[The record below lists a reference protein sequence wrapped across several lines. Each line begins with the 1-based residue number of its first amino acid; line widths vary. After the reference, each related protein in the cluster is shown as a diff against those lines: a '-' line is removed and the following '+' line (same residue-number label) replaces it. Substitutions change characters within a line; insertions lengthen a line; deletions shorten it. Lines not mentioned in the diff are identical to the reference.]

1 MMRKFL
7 FAGGLLVVL
16 AGAYV
21 LASGDTLSAR
31 GPLVLLALV
40 VLGAILLPNR
50 EWPPLG
56 MLAFPAIVAVLSA
69 LAFWQ
74 AAPSVSTYPT
84 VTLTVTGE
92 KHPAALAAE
101 VWMAGLG
108 QPSQELS
115 VKGFDGWASRGNAV
129 VGFESTEKTIRVP
142 GRWSEGA
149 VIRFGKGPYS
159 GVVEVAT
166 DGQRSRIDLY
176 SPTPDSVD
184 VALPKPVAAPISV
197 PFRALSTF
205 LFAWALFLLCART
218 AKKPLSFRY
227 CVAYAAILTG
237 ILAWLSTAHMS
248 AAGDVELLLVDVGA
262 ATEKTGD
269 ATAFLGTGAGYAER
283 LPLPIGNYANQAFV
297 VSRDAAAL
305 TLRTNIAPL
314 AIWKQEGGGGAV
326 ATSLTCSPDR
336 PLVAEFATHRQ
347 VSVQGVMSAGTEFV
361 VAAPN
366 LPAGKDGASAAG
378 RRFLV
383 CWPYEDGM
391 LVAWS
396 SAYLKY
402 GAWTGPVGAI
412 ERVRINVPGAPAAVL
427 RLSSSS
433 LTFASLHSLW
443 ADEFAYPRISSPLSH
458 ADQARRF
465 ATSLIAGLC
474 VLLLL
479 PLGEVY
485 KLLRMPRDRVQGS
498 AAGCCLAI
506 IVTWAL
512 FTIGVTWPG
521 IIGWDAISPFIQH
534 GTGGMALWY
543 GVGYPL
549 YISAMLNLGGPE
561 LSLLLKVLLVGV
573 ATLWVAVRSLHAGVK
588 GWLVCA
594 YLAGMPLLTG
604 TTMVAAT
611 ELRDAVNGVAL
622 SAFGIYA
629 FALLIRYR
637 SIGSSLPALQ
647 YCLLAIFGA
656 MAVLLRTD
664 NVVFVGTLLAGFALG
679 RGWRRTLPACLA
691 IAVLWMGVTPAV
703 VRYVMDSGDGGQGEM
718 RLYKQSAFVNP
729 LVGMLRGDFLTPD
742 ERAELSATLNKVL
755 KVDYS
760 IEHWTPSDVVYWH
773 QTEKGQGTPE
783 ILAELQKAFFMNAI
797 KHPVEFATLRTITSL
812 KALGMDAAS
821 AWLAQK
827 YIDRP
832 FVQPPYFDH
841 LAGKDAHWQSMVV
854 LAGYRPPAHLFPE
867 MTTKVHSWYE
877 RIALG
882 GPQVLFALVL
892 LFGFRRFPAT
902 ALLAAALLLR
912 VAVFWLMQPASVFL
926 YLAELQIL
934 GTLLPLLAWTEWR
947 LRSAEGHRAH

>member
-1 MMRKFL
+1 MRKIL
-7 FAGGLLVVL
+7 FVGGLLVAL

-21 LASGDTLSAR
+21 LASGAMLSA
-31 GPLVLLALV
+31 GGALVLLALV
-40 VLGAILLPNR
+40 VLAAILMPNR
-50 EWPPLG
+50 EWPPMG
-56 MLAFPAIVAVLSA
+56 RLALPVTIAALSA

-74 AAPSVSTYPT
+74 AAPTVSTYPT

-101 VWMAGLG
+101 IWVAGLG

-129 VGFESTEKTIRVP
+129 VGFEGTEKTIRVP
-142 GRWSEGA
+142 RRWSEGA
-149 VIRFGKGPYS
+149 IIRFGKGQYS
-159 GVVEVAT
+159 GVVEIAV

-176 SPTPDSVD
+176 SPTSESVD
-184 VALPKPVAAPISV
+184 VTLPKPVAAPVSM
-197 PFRALSTF
+197 PFRVLSTF
-205 LFAWALFLLCART
+205 LFAWAFFLLCVRM

-227 CVAYAAILTG
+227 CVTYAAILTG
-237 ILAWLSTAHMS
+237 ILVWLSTANMS
-248 AAGDVELLLVDVGA
+248 AAGDVELLLVDPGG

-269 ATAFLGTGAGYAER
+269 AAAFLGTGAGYAER
-283 LPLPIGNYANQAFV
+283 LPLPIANYTNQAFV
-297 VSRDAAAL
+297 VSRDAATLA
-305 TLRTNIAPL
+305 LRTNIAPL
-314 AIWKQEGGGGAV
+314 ALWKQEGGGGTA
-326 ATSLTCSPDR
+326 ATTLTCSPDR
-336 PLVAEFATHRQ
+336 PLVAEFAAQTQ

-361 VAAPN
+361 VEAPD

-402 GAWTGPVGAI
+402 GAWTGPVGVI
-412 ERVRINVPGAPAAVL
+412 ERIRVNAPGVPAVVL
-427 RLSSSS
+427 RLSSGLS
-433 LTFASLHSLW
+433 TFAPLQPLGAH
-443 ADEFAYPRISSPLSH
+443 EFAYPRILSPLSH
-458 ADQARRF
+458 GDQARRF

-479 PLGEVY
+479 PLYEVY
-485 KLLRMPRDRVQGS
+485 KLLRIPRDRNQGS
-498 AAGCCLAI
+498 AAGCCLLI
-506 IVTWAL
+506 IGAWAL

-561 LSLLLKVLLVGV
+561 LSLLLKVLLVGL
-573 ATLWVAVRSLHAGVK
+573 AMLWVALRALCAGAK

-594 YLAGMPLLTG
+594 YLAGMFFLTG

-637 SIGSSLPALQ
+637 PTGPSLPALH

-656 MAVLLRTD
+656 MTVLLRTD
-664 NVVFVGTLLAGFALG
+664 NIVFVGTLLAGFALG
-679 RGWRRTLPACLA
+679 RGWRRTLPVCLA
-691 IAVLWMGVTPAV
+691 MAVLWMGVTPGV
-703 VRYVMDSGDGGQGEM
+703 VRYVMDSGDQGQGEM

-729 LVGMLRGDFLTPD
+729 LVGMLRGDSLTSA
-742 ERAELSATLNKVL
+742 ERAELSTTLNKVL
-755 KVDYS
+755 KVDHS

-783 ILAELQKAFFMNAI
+783 ILAELQKAFVMNAI
-797 KHPVEFATLRTITSL
+797 KHPLEFATLRTITSL

-832 FVQPPYFDH
+832 FLQPPYFDH

-867 MTTKVHSWYE
+867 VMTRVHSWYE
-877 RIALG
+877 RIAMG
-882 GPQVLFALVL
+882 APQVLFALVL
-892 LFGFRRFPAT
+892 LFGFCRFPAT
-902 ALLAAALLLR
+902 SLLAAALLLR

-947 LRSAEGHRAH
+947 LRIAEGRRAH